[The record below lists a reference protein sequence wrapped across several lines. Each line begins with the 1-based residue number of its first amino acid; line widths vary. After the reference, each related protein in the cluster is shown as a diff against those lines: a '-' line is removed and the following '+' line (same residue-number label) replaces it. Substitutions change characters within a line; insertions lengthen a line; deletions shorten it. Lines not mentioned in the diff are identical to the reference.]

1 MFCFRTFPYLKMK
14 YSGRVCVR
22 ITLLVFP
29 LFQTFF
35 PYKFLNVFLRKVAWM
50 PITKS
55 LNTSQRGVV
64 RNLSYLPPTLGCL
77 LNSPRFYLRCPWNIF
92 CRADD
97 TSSNY
102 CWLTTSTFRILWQVH
117 SGSCHRSMSWNTIT
131 VKRPII
137 STEISIFH

>member
-1 MFCFRTFPYLKMK
+1 MFCFRTLPYLKMK

-50 PITKS
+50 PITKQS
-55 LNTSQRGVV
+55 LSIQARGVWSGTSPISRQLKGV
-64 RNLSYLPPTLGCL
+64 S
-77 LNSPRFYLRCPWNIF
+77 SPRFYLRCPWNIF